1 MDYEALQNAWRA
13 AGNDPDAAARSYIL
27 AEARS
32 TLARR
37 RTHLR
42 RMLAFAGVMLTIPL
56 ALMGVDIV
64 TGQSDFIDINR
75 EWGLIPFALIPF
87 AALILIARRGAH
99 RDAPVGALLESF
111 RALREDNAAAQ
122 ARIVII
128 GGAMVLF
135 APLLYVL
142 LNQLVSVGK
151 MAPHEMQSAA
161 LVLGGALG
169 LSALW
174 MAVKFITQLLPER
187 RHLDALIGQ
196 YETQIGS

>member
-37 RTHLR
+37 RAHLR
-42 RMLAFAGVMLTIPL
+42 RMLVFAGVMLTIPL

-64 TGQSDFIDINR
+64 TGQSDFIDLNR

-87 AALILIARRGAH
+87 AALILIARRSAH
-99 RDAPVGALLESF
+99 SDAPVGSLLESF

-174 MAVKFITQLLPER
+174 MAVKFITQLIPER
-187 RHLDALIGQ
+187 RHLDTLIGQ
-196 YETQIGS
+196 YETQI